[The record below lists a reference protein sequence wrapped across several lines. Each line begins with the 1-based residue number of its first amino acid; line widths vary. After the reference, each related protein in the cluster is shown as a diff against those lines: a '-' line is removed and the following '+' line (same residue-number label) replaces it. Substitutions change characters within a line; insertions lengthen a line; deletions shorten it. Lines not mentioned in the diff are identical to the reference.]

1 VKGSPF
7 ALPAGAEG
15 PYAITVA
22 DFNGDG
28 MPDLAIVNRTS
39 SNVTILEGAGD
50 GTFQEFPSSP
60 LSVGKSPVAI
70 ASGSLSGSTGPALA
84 VVNQDDN
91 TLSVFLGNGDGTFIA
106 ASQSP
111 LATGTTPT
119 GVAIA
124 DFLQQSDG
132 GIAVSNIGSGTVT
145 IFVDLGSGIF
155 TTALTPAANS
165 NPGAIA
171 AADFTNSAVPD
182 IVVANNNNDT
192 TVAGQVTL
200 LVSPANSISNPSNPG
215 NTLDTGSQY
224 EDIGVKVKATP
235 DLNDNDEVTLQMEFE
250 ARALAGTKVNGL
262 PVITNRTLSQA
273 VRLKENET
281 SLIGGLIDK
290 QETKT
295 ITGLPG
301 LAEIP
306 GLGYTFGVRNN
317 SSSDTEFLI
326 LVTPRMVRLPQHDS
340 RTIYAGRG
348 DTGGRGTS
356 GTNAP
361 LGQRPLPYPN
371 PPETQPQVPTQMPV
385 TTPQPMPAPGQPG
398 QQAPQQ
404 RANPPKTPPEPPP
417 QQPPL

>member
-39 SNVTILEGAGD
+39 NNVTILEGSGD

-60 LSVGKSPVAI
+60 LSAGKSPVAI

-91 TLSVFLGNGDGTFIA
+91 TVSVFLGNGDGTFIA

-124 DFLQQSDG
+124 DFLQQADG
-132 GIAVSNIGSGTVT
+132 GIAVSNTSSGTIT
-145 IFVDLGSGIF
+145 IFIDLGSGLF
-155 TTALTPAANS
+155 TTGLTPAANS
-165 NPGAIA
+165 NPGAIV
-171 AADFTNSAVPD
+171 AADFTNSTFPD
-182 IVVANNNNDT
+182 IVVGNNNNDT
-192 TVAGQVTL
+192 AVAGQVTL
-200 LVSPANSISNPSNPG
+200 IVSPANSISNPSNPG
-215 NTLDTGSQY
+215 NNLDTGSQY

-250 ARALAGTKVNGL
+250 VRALAGTKVNGL

-281 SLIGGLIDK
+281 SLIGGLLDQ

-301 LAEIP
+301 LAEIQ
-306 GLGYTFGVRNN
+306 GMGYAFGVRNN
-317 SSSDTEFLI
+317 SSSNTEFLI

-348 DTGGRGTS
+348 DTAGRGTS
-356 GTNAP
+356 GANAP
-361 LGQRPLPYPN
+361 PARN
-371 PPETQPQVPTQMPV
+371 PSETQPQVPTQMPV
-385 TTPQPMPAPGQPG
+385 TTPQPMPAPAQPG

-404 RANPPKTPPEPPP
+404 QVNPPKTPPEPPP
-417 QQPPL
+417 L